1 MGLVELEG
9 GLIITPKHPV
19 LIKGVWYKPKEL
31 GEIQV
36 RKCKSVFN
44 FILDGGHT
52 MDINGVACSTF
63 GHGFKGEKV
72 EHEYFGSQKIV

>member
-31 GEIQV
+31 GEI
-36 RKCKSVFN
+36 
-44 FILDGGHT
+44 
-52 MDINGVACSTF
+52 
-63 GHGFKGEKV
+63 
-72 EHEYFGSQKIV
+72 